1 MWRQGC
7 HVSRSRLDYEHQLI
21 SIVDPVLPSCSSEVR
36 SKMEIQCVYGLSERT
51 SSGNFPVS
59 TPIHTEV
66 TMEEVEIPIFRA
78 RTEETM
84 ILARARQ

>member
-7 HVSRSRLDYEHQLI
+7 HLSRGRLDYEHQLI
-21 SIVDPVLPSCSSEVR
+21 SIVDPALPSCSFKVE
-36 SKMEIQCVYGLSERT
+36 MQCVYGLSERT

-59 TPIHTEV
+59 TLTYTEA
-66 TMEEVEIPIFRA
+66 TMKEAEIPIFRA
-78 RTEETM
+78 RTEEII